1 MASSKTNRR
10 NLLKVMGMVPAA
22 ITLAPLA
29 KIFPSASKSSPH
41 IIIVV
46 CDAWTANNTSLYG
59 YPRPTTVNIERFAK
73 RSTVF
78 NHHYS
83 AGNFTVPGTASLLTG
98 TFPWTHRA
106 MSLGGLIKNSLAED
120 QIFKAVS
127 ATHKGIGFAQNVYAD
142 QLINQAG
149 RYLDTHIPFGTY
161 HLQDSIPYDSPLFNS
176 DAYTAFSSFE
186 EGIFKHGKGM
196 DGSIFL
202 GPLARLFRIREK
214 RIITNANGEGYYESI
229 PESYDP
235 FLLSDVVDGLIGT
248 LEGLTEPSI
257 VYFHMYSPH
266 DPYRPYAKHFN
277 GFRDDEYAPKNSPTH
292 PLVPEPQS
300 DHQLRIDRLNY
311 DAFLASLDQEMDRL
325 FGFFDTSGLKENSY
339 IFLTSDHGE
348 MFDHGLSGHMAS
360 LLFEPLIHIPLIVSA
375 PGQFERHDVDTPT
388 SSVDVLPTICHITKN
403 EIPDWSEGRLLPTL
417 GGESDPERAVFSF
430 SAPQNSSFGNITQ
443 YSISMV
449 YKNNKL
455 IKYNHPKY
463 SKHEF
468 YDLLNDP
475 QEKLDLSDSLPEI
488 GIEMVKELDKLLPS
502 ILTMK
507 IPEDGNK

>member
-29 KIFPSASKSSPH
+29 KIFPSTSKTSPH

-46 CDAWTANNTSLYG
+46 CDAWAAHNTSLYG
-59 YPRPTTVNIERFAK
+59 YPRPTMPNIEKFAK
-73 RSTVF
+73 RSTVY

-98 TFPWTHRA
+98 MYPWTHRA
-106 MSLGGLIKNSLAED
+106 INLGGMIKNSLGD
-120 QIFKAVS
+120 NQIFKALYD
-127 ATHKGIGFAQNVYAD
+127 THKGIGYVQNVYAD
-142 QLINQAG
+142 QLINQA
-149 RYLDTHIPFGTY
+149 RAYLKTHIPFGAY
-161 HLQDSIPYDSPLFNS
+161 NLQDGVFYDSPLFNL

-186 EGIFKHGKGM
+186 DGIINHGKGF
-196 DGSIFL
+196 DGSVWL
-202 GPLARLFRIREK
+202 GPLARLFRIRNK
-214 RIITNANGEGYYESI
+214 RIINNAMSEEYYAGL
-229 PESYDP
+229 PESLDP
-235 FLLSDVVDGLIGT
+235 FLLSDVVDGLIDT
-248 LEGLTEPSI
+248 LTNLTEPSV
-257 VYFHMYSPH
+257 VYFHMFAPH
-266 DPYRPYAKHFN
+266 DPYRPYSKHYN
-277 GFRDDEYAPKNSPTH
+277 GFRDDEYSPNTAPTH
-292 PLVPEPQS
+292 PLVSEPNS
-300 DHQLRIDRLNY
+300 DHELRISRLNY
-311 DAFLASLDQEMDRL
+311 DAFLASLDQELARL
-325 FGFFDTSGLKENSY
+325 FNYFDASGLKDDSY

-348 MFDHGLSGHMAS
+348 MFDHGMRGHS
-360 LLFEPLIHIPLIVSA
+360 DPLLFEPLIHIPLVVSA

-388 SSVDVLPTICHITKN
+388 SSVDILPTICHITKN

-463 SKHEF
+463 SKYEF
-468 YDLLNDP
+468 YDLANDP